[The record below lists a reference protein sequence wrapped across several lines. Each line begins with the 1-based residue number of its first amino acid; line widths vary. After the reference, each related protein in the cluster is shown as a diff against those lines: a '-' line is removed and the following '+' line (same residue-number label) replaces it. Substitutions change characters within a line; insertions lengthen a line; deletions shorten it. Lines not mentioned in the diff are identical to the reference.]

1 MSSFTKHTAIAPTDN
16 GNWITTEWFRYYVG
30 ELNSNDYIDVPTWFE
45 FDGASVPNI
54 FGIFI
59 QKVEPDTIM
68 SACLHDYLYI
78 HRREYGRIKSDQIF
92 LESLIIYNIP
102 HFIKNKEYI
111 TWLIYMFKYI
121 LMYTGLFIWSWFVW
135 YKIEKR
141 VKALFTNMF

>member
-16 GNWITTEWFRYYVG
+16 GKRITTNPFRYYVG
-30 ELNSNDYIDVPTWFE
+30 EEYSKDFVDVPAWFE

-54 FGIFI
+54 FGMFI

-78 HRREYGRIKSDQIF
+78 HRREYGLIKSDQIF
-92 LESLIIYNIP
+92 LESLLIRNIP
-102 HFIKNKEYI
+102 HLLNNKEYI
-111 TWLIYMFKYI
+111 TAFIYTLKYI
-121 LMYTGLFIWSWFVW
+121 LMYTWLFIGSWFVW

-141 VKALFTNMF
+141 VKVLFKNMF

>member
-1 MSSFTKHTAIAPTDN
+1 MSSFTKHTGIAPTDN
-16 GNWITTEWFRYYVG
+16 GTWITTEWFRYYVW

-45 FDGASVPNI
+45 FDGATVPSI
-54 FGIFI
+54 FWMFI

-78 HRREYGRIKSDQIF
+78 HRREYGLIKSDQIF
-92 LESLIIYNIP
+92 LESLIVKNIP
-102 HFIKNKEYI
+102 HLIKNKQYI
-111 TWLIYMFKYI
+111 TWLLHMFKYI

-141 VKALFTNMF
+141 VKLLFKNMF